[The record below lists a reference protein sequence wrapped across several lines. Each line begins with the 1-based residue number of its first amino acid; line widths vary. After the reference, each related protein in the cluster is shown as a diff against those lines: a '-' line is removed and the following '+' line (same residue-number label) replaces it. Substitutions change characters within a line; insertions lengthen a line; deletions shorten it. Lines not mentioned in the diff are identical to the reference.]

1 MMKIRNVLII
11 LLVAVVI
18 GGIIGYK
25 QYNKPHRDLMSEKV
39 SAQMTAQELF
49 SAYEEDESQ
58 ANEQYL
64 DEMVEI
70 TGTIERVNIEQEKST
85 LQLQTEDMMA
95 GIICEFEA
103 GALKNIPAEGEK
115 ITVRG
120 ICTGKLMDVV
130 LVRCIIMNS

>member
-1 MMKIRNVLII
+1 MKIRNVLII
-11 LLVAVVI
+11 LLVAAVI

-49 SAYEEDESQ
+49 SAFDQDETT

-70 TGTIERVNIEQEKST
+70 TGTIEKVNIEQEKST
-85 LQLQTEDMMA
+85 IQLQTDDMMA

-103 GALKNIPAEGEK
+103 GALKSIPAEGDT

-130 LVRCIIMNS
+130 LVRCILMNS

>member
-1 MMKIRNVLII
+1 MKIRNVLI
-11 LLVAVVI
+11 LLFVAVIIGGVI
-18 GGIIGYK
+18 GYR
-25 QYNKPHRDLMSEKV
+25 QYNKPHRDLMSEQV

-49 SAYEEDESQ
+49 SAFEEDETT

-70 TGTIERVNIEQEKST
+70 TGTIEKVNIEQEKST
-85 LQLQTEDMMA
+85 IQLQTDDMMA

-103 GALKNIPAEGEK
+103 GALKNIPSEGDT

-130 LVRCIIMNS
+130 LVRCILMNS